1 MLKAESWG
9 QGESVCGYVGVGGK
23 ERVQGFKKKP
33 GDSERVEE
41 ALGTGNEN
49 LIGVGGGI
57 RIGID

>member
-1 MLKAESWG
+1 MLGTGK
-9 QGESVCGYVGVGGK
+9 ESVGVWEYVGK

-49 LIGVGGGI
+49 LIGVGVGI
-57 RIGID
+57 GIGID